1 MNMVHPAGM
10 NIFSC
15 TRPAGWKV
23 SVKVSLMI
31 SGFARLQFMAHDK
44 WGRDVY
50 LAESEYSLRMAR
62 EKYPDIRNFFISC
75 PSISSILSHFL
86 IIYIIPLFRKFALLF
101 LPEKS
106 DQFETGNQLLCLVSL
121 IFQIMAKKVQTFSQK
136 AERFIIYALVV
147 MMATVLVLATIEL
160 AYHIIMSVITPPIL
174 LLNFD
179 DILDLFG
186 IFLLVLIGI
195 ELLDTIKIYFKRNIV
210 HVEVVVLV
218 AIIAISRKVIVLE
231 VGDYPPGP

>member
-1 MNMVHPAGM
+1 
-10 NIFSC
+10 
-15 TRPAGWKV
+15 
-23 SVKVSLMI
+23 
-31 SGFARLQFMAHDK
+31 
-44 WGRDVY
+44 
-50 LAESEYSLRMAR
+50 
-62 EKYPDIRNFFISC
+62 
-75 PSISSILSHFL
+75 
-86 IIYIIPLFRKFALLF
+86 
-101 LPEKS
+101 
-106 DQFETGNQLLCLVSL
+106 
-121 IFQIMAKKVQTFSQK
+121 MAKKVQTFSQK

-160 AYHIIMSVITPPIL
+160 AYHIIMAVITPPIL

-231 VGDYPPGP
+231 VGDYPPGTLIGIALIIFALAICYFLIKRLGSEIINVKELPKSSQKVIREEIKDSKEFLTGKDSKLDISEGTGQQKNFDIQESPENQEKDDTRVRERKERDSGNENFSIDL